1 MSTNPIPVHVLSGFL
16 GTGKT
21 TLLVQALEHSKQ
33 NGKQTAVIMNEIG
46 DVNLDGMLV
55 SEDVPMEEL
64 LSGCICCTIRGDL
77 GMALRELVQTSKP
90 DVIFIESSGIAN
102 PVEIIDGVTDASL
115 IAAIELRS
123 IVTVVDAPQM
133 LKAASGKTKRL
144 LEEQI
149 RCATSIILNKTDLIS
164 KRDVDEAEQCIGAL
178 NAFATIYRSE
188 RCRIDYSIFDTTEN
202 TVQIQTTHSHDS
214 DGHEHPHVNEEEH
227 AHGLHNHGNQAAHH
241 HTHEHVMAYTHY
253 FTRPV
258 NSEQL
263 EQLIA
268 ELPDEVYRAK
278 GIVEF
283 TDTSS
288 RFMFHYAY
296 RELDFIK
303 INPQGQVPN
312 VAVFIGEHFS
322 QDKIQEALERL

>member
-1 MSTNPIPVHVLSGFL
+1 MLTNPIPVHVLSGFL
-16 GTGKT
+16 GSGKT
-21 TLLVQALEHSKQ
+21 TLLVQALEHSKR
-33 NGKQTAVIMNEIG
+33 NGKQPAVIMNEIG

-64 LSGCICCTIRGDL
+64 LSGCICCTVRGDL
-77 GMALRELVQTSKP
+77 GMALRELVQTSSP

-102 PVEIIDGVTDASL
+102 PVEIMDGVTDASL
-115 IAAIELRS
+115 IAAIELKS
-123 IVTVVDAPQM
+123 IVTVVDAPQL
-133 LKAASGKTKRL
+133 LKTVSAKTKRL
-144 LEEQI
+144 MEEQI
-149 RCATSIILNKTDLIS
+149 RCATSIILNKADLIS
-164 KRDVDEAEQCIGAL
+164 EREAEEAEQGIRAL
-178 NAFATIYRSE
+178 NAFAAIYRSE
-188 RCRIDYSIFDTTEN
+188 RCRIDYSIFESTKN
-202 TVQIQTTHSHDS
+202 TVQIRTTHSQDS
-214 DGHEHPHVNEEEH
+214 QGHEHQHLNEEKS
-227 AHGLHNHGNQAAHH
+227 ADAYHNHGNHGAHH

-283 TDTSS
+283 NDASS

-322 QDKIQEALERL
+322 KDKIQEALEQL